1 MPWKI
6 VKGHSRCKSGFA
18 VVHKDGSG
26 FRGCHKTRKAAEDQ
40 IKALHSSKHMK
51 GQGKHKPS

>member
-6 VKGHSRCKSGFA
+6 VKDHPRCKSGFA

-26 FRGCHKTRKAAEDQ
+26 FRGCHKSKKAAQDQ
-40 IKALHSSKHMK
+40 IDAIHANYK
-51 GQGKHKPS
+51 GQGKHKPK